1 MSDEKVKILIIEDDL
16 FIREL
21 YERQLSLEGYDVSTA
36 EDGEIGLNNLNQSIP
51 NLVLLDIMLP
61 KVSGLDVLRTMKS
74 KDETKNI
81 PVILLTNLGQDS
93 VIKEGFNLG
102 ADGYLIKSAYTP
114 DQIIDEVK
122 KFLAGQTA

>member
-1 MSDEKVKILIIEDDL
+1 MTDGKVKILIVEDDL

-36 EDGEIGLNNLNQSIP
+36 EDGELGLAALSQSVP
-51 NLVLLDIMLP
+51 DLLLLDIMLP
-61 KVSGLDVLRTMKS
+61 KVSGLDVLRTMKA
-74 KDETKNI
+74 KEETKNV

-122 KFLAGQTA
+122 KFLAGQTT

>member
-1 MSDEKVKILIIEDDL
+1 MADGNVKILIIEDDL

-21 YERQLSLEGYDVSTA
+21 YERQLSMEGFEVRTA
-36 EDGEIGLNNLNQSIP
+36 EDGEVGLNSLSEGAP
-51 NLVLLDIMLP
+51 DLLLLDIMLP
-61 KVSGLDVLRTMKS
+61 KVSGLDVLRTMKGQDQL
-74 KDETKNI
+74 KDV

-114 DQIIDEVK
+114 DQIIEEVK
-122 KFLAGQTA
+122 KFLANQQA

>member
-1 MSDEKVKILIIEDDL
+1 MADGKIKILIVEDDL

-21 YERQLSLEGYDVSTA
+21 YERQLSLEGFEVVTA
-36 EDGEIGLNNLNQSIP
+36 EDGEIGLNRIYESQP
-51 NLVLLDIMLP
+51 NLLLLDIMLP
-61 KVSGLDVLRTMKS
+61 KVSGLDLLRTIKA
-74 KDETKNI
+74 KDETKDI

-114 DQIIDEVK
+114 DQIIEEVK
-122 KFLAGQTA
+122 KFLSAQV

>member
-1 MSDEKVKILIIEDDL
+1 MADGNVKILIIEDDL

-21 YERQLSLEGYDVSTA
+21 YERQLSMEGFEVRTA
-36 EDGEIGLNNLNQSIP
+36 EDGEVGLNSLSEGAP
-51 NLVLLDIMLP
+51 DLLLLDIMLP
-61 KVSGLDVLRTMKS
+61 KVSGLDVLRTMKGQDQL
-74 KDETKNI
+74 KDV

-114 DQIIDEVK
+114 DQIIEEVK
-122 KFLAGQTA
+122 KFLANQLT